1 MLDPQRSQS
10 LIPVRLRSFLTFV
23 FYSILILWCASAFAA
38 DKNPKE
44 WIVKEANIR
53 FLSEAP
59 QETIQ
64 GTASKAEGTANLDTK
79 KFWFRVNLN
88 DLNVPNRLMNK
99 HMHENY
105 LETERFPL
113 ATFQGN
119 IVKWDK
125 ASKTVLVEGEFSI
138 HGIVKKN
145 VHVQGTFEEKEKEL
159 AVNANFDLLLTDF
172 KIEIPKLVILK
183 LNEKIRIETS
193 VTWQTKE

>member
-1 MLDPQRSQS
+1 MISA
-10 LIPVRLRSFLTFV
+10 RLRSVRTFV
-23 FYSILILWCASAFAA
+23 FYSILISWCGSAFAA
-38 DKNPKE
+38 DKNS
-44 WIVKEANIR
+44 WIVKDANIR

-105 LETERFPL
+105 LETEKFPL

-125 ASKTVLVEGEFSI
+125 TSKTVIVDGEFSI
-138 HGIVKKN
+138 HGISKKN
-145 VHVQGTFEEKEKEL
+145 VKVQGTFEEKEKEL
-159 AVNANFDLLLTDF
+159 MVNANFDLLLTDF

>member
-1 MLDPQRSQS
+1 MISAL
-10 LIPVRLRSFLTFV
+10 LRSNRTFA
-23 FYSILILWCASAFAA
+23 FYSILIFWSLSAFAA

-138 HGIVKKN
+138 HGIAKKN
-145 VHVQGTFEEKEKEL
+145 VRVQGTFEEKEKEL